1 MRVEYKA
8 CIPQYEATQHQ
19 DIQETHWGM
28 HADKLWLSPKL
39 FNKGFSIL
47 YLSNKTVHC
56 TNALFNYS
64 SDINKNLLK
73 TSNTI
78 IQIKDIWTN

>member
-28 HADKLWLSPKL
+28 HADNPKHWKIWGDKEFTL
-39 FNKGFSIL
+39 IKACVQYL
-47 YLSNKTVHC
+47 YPL
-56 TNALFNYS
+56 
-64 SDINKNLLK
+64 KNVPDKSFQNLGYGPEPLPPFGPK
-73 TSNTI
+73 S
-78 IQIKDIWTN
+78 QVLVF

>member
-28 HADKLWLSPKL
+28 HADKLKLSVTKFHQNCELSMSSHPSIWSSSQWLISNGLVLKE
-39 FNKGFSIL
+39 IL
-47 YLSNKTVHC
+47 T
-56 TNALFNYS
+56 S
-64 SDINKNLLK
+64 SKSSLPH
-73 TSNTI
+73 
-78 IQIKDIWTN
+78 WW